1 MGDQAIAMP
10 PNPPS
15 LADPRLLEVLLD
27 LDAMSLWECL
37 RRQRAPITAEA
48 LARLSNHP
56 APLVQRTLDAL
67 EVAGLLRKLKA
78 RGRRRSVAYAV
89 AIKTLSIEF
98 DRSDPV
104 QRAAVERVI
113 RYVDHE
119 VPAELFRDG
128 VPLDALT
135 AAQWHFHL
143 CTPLALD
150 ADDLVELKRRIAQV
164 ETFIA
169 LLRDRATAAS
179 DSTASPLLWCN
190 HAISIRIEPLAT
202 PLLPQP
208 VLELVSR
215 ATTRERAVEPGLR
228 PKHLSAR
235 EREVARALRQGAS
248 RATVAQRLGLSVLTV
263 GTLCKRIYRKLGIRR
278 ASELQQ
284 FDLR

>member
-1 MGDQAIAMP
+1 MP
-10 PNPPS
+10 TTPPS

-27 LDAMSLWECL
+27 LDAMALWECL
-37 RRQRAPITAEA
+37 RRQRAPMTADA
-48 LARLSNHP
+48 LARLCDHP

-67 EVAGLLRKLKA
+67 DGVGLLRKLKA

-89 AIKTLSIEF
+89 AIESLSIEF
-98 DRSDPV
+98 DRSDPA

-164 ETFIA
+164 EAFIA
-169 LLRDRATAAS
+169 LLRDRAAAAPAPAATA
-179 DSTASPLLWCN
+179 PLWCN

-202 PLLPQP
+202 PVLPQP

-215 ATTRERAVEPGLR
+215 ATNLERAVEPGLR
-228 PKHLSAR
+228 PGRLSAR

-248 RATVAQRLGLSVLTV
+248 RAAVAQRLGLSALTV

-278 ASELQQ
+278 AAELQQ